1 MWANIQIQQ
10 HDTRRQKRSRSET
23 ASEALKPWSTVSSV
37 QVCQVFT
44 PWVTRVGV
52 DGFDKEEYAKT
63 VKDAILQALECAGGI
78 KYVLEDGAISDKME

>member
-1 MWANIQIQQ
+1 M
-10 HDTRRQKRSRSET
+10 
-23 ASEALKPWSTVSSV
+23 
-37 QVCQVFT
+37 
-44 PWVTRVGV
+44 